1 MLDIFISA
9 SLAALTMIMAYLG
22 VHVTLHPPNEST
34 RARRWYKIGF
44 SACGVL
50 AVGLVITQG
59 VRANKSQKSATNQ
72 IAGLKQDIGGAR
84 IEAQSA
90 RSEAESAK
98 EEVQSESGRR
108 QQAEKDLAIIIQ
120 ATGKATRI
128 GITQD
133 LRKIPLKVE
142 VTGKPADTPER
153 KRIREGVFASQSRV
167 VLCKS
172 IPANHHRNQ
181 PDRHHR
187 RETSSLARPE

>member
-1 MLDIFISA
+1 MILVPVAAGKSSRSVGKGPVRCSDIFISA

-59 VRANKSQKSATNQ
+59 VRANKSQRVSATNQ

-98 EEVQSESGRR
+98 EEVRSESGRR

-172 IPANHHRNQ
+172 IPA
-181 PDRHHR
+181 
-187 RETSSLARPE
+187 